1 VITTTSPLQSRVII
15 ILRIIIK
22 SDFVLKKKEVSESV
36 SLFVNVYLF
45 VVVGREAENSTLV
58 SSLLALM
65 TRQQDS

>member
-1 VITTTSPLQSRVII
+1 MITTTSPLQSRVII